1 MENLLQQET
10 DPRVVAFEDECI
22 RQTSRGA
29 RKGHLKV
36 EDERRKKRME
46 MRKAALDRWEGNA
59 LMAGILAPAP
69 TDGDGDGGDGA
80 EMAA

>member
-1 MENLLQQET
+1 MKMSASAKPVE
-10 DPRVVAFEDECI
+10 VH
-22 RQTSRGA
+22 A
-29 RKGHLKV
+29 RLICHLKV

-59 LMAGILAPAP
+59 LMADILAPAP
-69 TDGDGDGGDGA
+69 TDGDSNGGDGA